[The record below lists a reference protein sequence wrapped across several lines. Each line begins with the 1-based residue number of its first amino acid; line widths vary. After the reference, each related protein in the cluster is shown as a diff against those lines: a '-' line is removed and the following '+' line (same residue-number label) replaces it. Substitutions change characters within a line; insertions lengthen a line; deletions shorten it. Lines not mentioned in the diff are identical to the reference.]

1 MDKILTLHPQ
11 GKKGVNIDRAKY
23 DQVKGAIISTLD
35 NGPLNLTELF
45 TAIDGQIGATFDG
58 KIGWYSHAVKQDLE
72 ARKLI
77 ERTNDKPQKY
87 ELVKVP

>member
-11 GKKGVNIDRAKY
+11 GKSGVNIDKVKY
-23 DQVKGAIISTLD
+23 EQVKDALMASLQ
-35 NGPLNLTELF
+35 NGPLSLTELF

-72 ARKLI
+72 ARQLI

-87 ELVKVP
+87 KIVKAT